1 MDAAAGDG
9 GAFWDAYA
17 NEVLPAAEALTVP
30 FCLPDALLRD
40 LRSPA
45 VAAGAREQQARGP
58 RHRASAGTAG
68 D

>member
-30 FCLPDALLRD
+30 FCLPDALLRE